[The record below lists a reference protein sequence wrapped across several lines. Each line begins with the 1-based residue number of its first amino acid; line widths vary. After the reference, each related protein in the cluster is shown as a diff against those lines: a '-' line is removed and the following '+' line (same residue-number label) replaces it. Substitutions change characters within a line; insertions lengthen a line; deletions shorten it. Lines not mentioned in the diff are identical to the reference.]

1 MVLNCSKFS
10 LRHWTNLSKARIL
23 QLVQTFTTLFFLA
36 QCFKFVQACRIFLEH
51 WRSAKTTGHSQ
62 LAFSLCIKHHFIA
75 LLIFVLYHILCFLCE
90 LFDLVLLFTVVAIDV
105 CILIF
110 KAWHPEASQAVSILI
125 PWVFPSCIF
134 QASSL
139 SFRDA
144 NQLRCKSSWVHPLP
158 VVWGA
163 HAEGEEA
170 AWVFL
175 SQSPVPVPVCCPF
188 SELWWLSSSGIQAKV
203 KECLLLMACM
213 SLVYDLTST
222 YSAGRNP
229 YVLFHCL
236 IALDSRRT

>member
-10 LRHWTNLSKARIL
+10 LRHWTNLGKARIL
-23 QLVQTFTTLFFLA
+23 QAVETFTTLFFLA

-51 WRSAKTTGHSQ
+51 WRSAKTTEHSQ
-62 LAFSLCIKHHFIA
+62 LAFSLCLKCHFIA
-75 LLIFVLYHILCFLCE
+75 PFCVVSYFVLFMWTVWLGI
-90 LFDLVLLFTVVAIDV
+90 LFTVVAIDV
-105 CILIF
+105 CNLLF

-144 NQLRCKSSWVHPLP
+144 NQLRRKLSWVHPLP
-158 VVWGA
+158 VVWGE

-170 AWVFL
+170 VWVFL
-175 SQSPVPVPVCCPF
+175 SQSLVLVPACFPF